1 LKKWSGWAN
10 MGDKGGHNRHTA
22 AEEDAEDS
30 VGAGDSAAG
39 QSDTTAGTDV
49 KIVSD
54 SVDTANGTA
63 DTNAGHGTQPS
74 DTALDAQAAAQPH
87 TATVIRP
94 AGITPDAMRAL
105 GWRVKRILDEGRVQ
119 YIRSQYCM
127 SARQVRYCARELSPE
142 CAMIVATQEQ
152 Q

>member
-1 LKKWSGWAN
+1 VLKKWSGWAN

-22 AEEDAEDS
+22 EEDDGAVDS
-30 VGAGDSAAG
+30 VGAGDNVAV
-39 QSDTTAGTDV
+39 QSHTTAGTVDKV
-49 KIVSD
+49 VSD
-54 SVDTANGTA
+54 SLGGTDSIA
-63 DTNAGHGTQPS
+63 DTKVSHGTQPS
-74 DTALDAQAAAQPH
+74 AMALDTQAARQPL

-142 CAMIVATQEQ
+142 CVMIVATQE
-152 Q
+152 

>member
-1 LKKWSGWAN
+1 VLKKWSGWAN

-22 AEEDAEDS
+22 EEEGAQDS
-30 VGAGDSAAG
+30 VGAGDSVAV
-39 QSDTTAGTDV
+39 QSHTTGGTDV

-54 SVDTANGTA
+54 SVDATNSTA
-63 DTNAGHGTQPS
+63 DTNASHNTQPS
-74 DTALDAQAAAQPH
+74 ATSLDAQAAAQPH

-142 CAMIVATQEQ
+142 CVMIVATQE
-152 Q
+152 